1 MEPIITLAREN
12 VGPLAF
18 LGVILVPLFI
28 IYQKKAM
35 PVVFHSVEYCVYVL
49 LGHYVLWLMVSV
61 ADWYK
66 EQTAMDA
73 AEAVRSATFTTPANL
88 LTENFIERSLYS
100 PTWLYYFELVMM
112 FVLLYVVVVVR
123 PTTYSASNSY
133 KGDKDRGMLTAEER
147 KKRGG
152 GRYDRGRASS
162 QRDKRT

>member
-35 PVVFHSVEYCVYVL
+35 PAVFHSIEYCVYVL
-49 LGHYVLWLMVSV
+49 LGHYVIWLMVSV
-61 ADWYK
+61 ADWYR
-66 EQTAMDA
+66 EQTIMDA
-73 AEAVRSATFTTPANL
+73 AEVGRSGTYTTPADL
-88 LTENFIERSLYS
+88 LTLNFIDRSLYS

-123 PTTYSASNSY
+123 PTTYTASNSY
-133 KGDKDRGMLTAEER
+133 KGDKDRGMLTPEER

-152 GRYDRGRASS
+152 GRYDRGRAKS
-162 QRDKRT
+162 QRQKHS